1 MLTEKGQFFIFFF
14 KVSVIHHF
22 IKLKK
27 KKAFLEIII
36 TMLTHTHSRGHV
48 YSSGLEGI

>member
-1 MLTEKGQFFIFFF
+1 MLTEEGQFKKKK

-22 IKLKK
+22 IKLK

>member
-1 MLTEKGQFFIFFF
+1 MLTEEGQFKKKK